1 MSSVKR
7 VSGDYT
13 IESIGASDV
22 VNLNSPFVNINGN
35 LTVSGNAVLVGNINA
50 DKIFNGTTSVEIP
63 AAGGNANITVGGASN
78 VAVFTTTGLNITGEL
93 SASGNIDGGNL
104 RTAGQITATGNVTS
118 GNVTVTTGNIVFN
131 QTSGAATNQMIRFQ
145 DANTAVT
152 TVGANIGSI
161 EWFTSDSTGAGA
173 RITAR
178 IRAVYE
184 DTNGNANI
192 QIQTGS
198 STTPATRITIIG
210 SSGNVGIANAAPL
223 DTLAITG
230 TAYVSGNITSAANIA
245 GGNVLT
251 TNLAQSANV
260 VVTGAISTPS
270 WTTTGVGI
278 RTAAS
283 TYTDSST
290 AASGTAITN
299 HIHVLAQPTLAG
311 TNATVTTTT
320 ASTLYIAAAPVAGS
334 NMTITNPY
342 ALYVAAG
349 NTYSGGN
356 IYSIANVTGGNI
368 NSDGGISATGNIVGA
383 NIVGV
388 QNVYTTGNVTTGNIN
403 VSSRMNGN
411 GIGVENTIWQ
421 SVANTIVD
429 AASISNVGLLQFQ
442 ALAGYSYKWEAYLP
456 VVPAGATTT
465 SFATYFDGGTC
476 NYTLETQ
483 TTPTTAW
490 AVATSNTSDDTSTTQ
505 AMTGTNLRA
514 VQLKGTFYHS
524 GNANVAIRATSTGA
538 NVVVQS
544 GAYLSYTRIA

>member
-1 MSSVKR
+1 MSTVKR

-13 IESIGASDV
+13 LESIGASDV
-22 VNLNSPFVNINGN
+22 VNLNSPYVNINGN

-78 VAVFTTTGLNITGEL
+78 VAVFTTTGLNVTGGL

-104 RTAGQITATGNVTS
+104 RTTGQISSTGNVTS

-210 SSGNVGIANAAPL
+210 SSGNVGIGNAAPL

-278 RTAAS
+278 RTVAS

-388 QNVYTTGNVTTGNIN
+388 QNVYTTGNVITGNIN

-483 TTPTTAW
+483 TTPTTTW
-490 AVATSNTSDDTSTTQ
+490 AVATSSTSDDTSTTQ